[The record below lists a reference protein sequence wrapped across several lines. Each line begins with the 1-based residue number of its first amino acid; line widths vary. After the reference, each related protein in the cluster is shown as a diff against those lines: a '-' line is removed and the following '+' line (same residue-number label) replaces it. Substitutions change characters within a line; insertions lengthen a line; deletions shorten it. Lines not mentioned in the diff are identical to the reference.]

1 MIGCE
6 EALSKRL
13 LDLNVKLSWQGA
25 PANLYKWY
33 EYYLNRAS
41 MSNGVTA
48 TLVYQHRYKSLG
60 YIVDAGQVDRQHALP
75 EFIGMIQEFVASRI
89 TGVIDQDIYPT

>member
-1 MIGCE
+1 MLGCGISRDI
-6 EALSKRL
+6 LTTDTR
-13 LDLNVKLSWQGA
+13 G
-25 PANLYKWY
+25 
-33 EYYLNRAS
+33 NRGNINDA
-41 MSNGVTA
+41 TA
-48 TLVYQHRYKSLG
+48 TLVYQHWYKSLG